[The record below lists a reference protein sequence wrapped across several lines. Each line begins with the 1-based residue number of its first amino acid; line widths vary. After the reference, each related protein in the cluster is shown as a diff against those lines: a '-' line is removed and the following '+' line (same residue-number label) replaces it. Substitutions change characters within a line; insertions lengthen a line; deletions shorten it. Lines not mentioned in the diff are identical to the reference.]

1 MAIHSYKAH
10 KDEIALETAWQ
21 EIEEID
27 DQIVELERER
37 KKLMNQVY
45 FLQDDLTRKGRDYV

>member
-1 MAIHSYKAH
+1 MAIHSYKPH
-10 KDEIALETAWQ
+10 KDEIQLELIWQ

-27 DQIVELERER
+27 EQILNLERGR
-37 KKLMNQVY
+37 KKLMDQVY